1 MLIDTKSIPQVAM
14 AFMNETHTEDVVIIN
29 DLYALIS
36 AYEKEP
42 NAENK
47 KPLDAKYEEWT
58 LHTIEHF
65 RVEEE
70 KMLNEGFPPYAMHK
84 GEHDNALAQMD
95 TQFRAWQKSQNIAA
109 LKTYIGAELPQWL
122 SNHIATMD
130 TVTAM
135 FFQTKQVPCS
145 LGV

>member
-1 MLIDTKSIPQVAM
+1 MLIEIKKIPQVAM
-14 AFMNETHTEDVVIIN
+14 AFMNETHAEDVAIIN
-29 DLYALIS
+29 DLYALIL

-47 KPLDAKYEEWT
+47 KPLDAKYEEWL

-70 KMLNEGFPPYAMHK
+70 QMRSLGFPPFAMHK

-95 TQFRAWQKSQNIAA
+95 TRFRAWQESQNIAA
-109 LKTYIGAELPQWL
+109 LKTYIGVELPQWL

-135 FFQTKQVPCS
+135 FFQTKQAPCS
-145 LGV
+145 LGA